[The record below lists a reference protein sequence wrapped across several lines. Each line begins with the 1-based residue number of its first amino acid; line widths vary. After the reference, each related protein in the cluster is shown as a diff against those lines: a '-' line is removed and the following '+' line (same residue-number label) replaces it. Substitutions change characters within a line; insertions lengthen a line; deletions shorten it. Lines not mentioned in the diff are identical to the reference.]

1 MTFDLDFKR
10 WAEICE
16 KKVERAFQTESRT
29 RDFKGLRSSKTQ
41 GWLRVSRGGRQ
52 LRNEGG

>member
-1 MTFDLDFKR
+1 MTFDLDFKG